1 MDWLKEIERLE
12 AEGNNAAVILRNLYN
27 ENNRLKK
34 FNKEI
39 ADINKNLNEEN
50 QVLMKQLSIGK
61 QQ

>member
-39 ADINKNLNEEN
+39 ADINRNLNEEN

-61 QQ
+61 QS

>member
-39 ADINKNLNEEN
+39 ADINRNLNEEN

-61 QQ
+61 Q

>member
-50 QVLMKQLSIGK
+50 QVLLKQLSIGK

>member
-61 QQ
+61 Q